1 MSGSEQISVLLSFF
15 TNLRILGYKILKSLE
30 EKDVRDIDVSELRPY
45 SESFHPHF
53 GLQKPI
59 RLVYQKYK
67 SNLSQLI
74 ITSIFATR
82 YWINIPIY
90 IEEFSNENFDYF
102 GITDKTLCPLCK

>member
-59 RLVYQKYK
+59 RLVYQKK
-67 SNLSQLI
+67 HRRVNLCQLLLYLI
-74 ITSIFATR
+74 KLIC
-82 YWINIPIY
+82 NY
-90 IEEFSNENFDYF
+90 I
-102 GITDKTLCPLCK
+102 KR